1 MVSKPSWRIL
11 KIILVSPPFPNLFKI
26 FMIIIV
32 KYRLNDTFQSQVRIH
47 KVPCFVARIQSFEK
61 LSFLKPFSKLNEG
74 GKYIYDLSLVTLQFS
89 FIFIWIFFFFFCS
102 FSICFAFLKN
112 IDTGAIL
119 ASGLLKEWIGN
130 DDPEKKKVFKNV
142 CQINF
147 KQQKIMLE
155 KIKAKIFFNF
165 SINQCK
171 NKIIFCSLNF
181 IWQTV
186 LNIFFFPGL
195 CLLIL
200 SFQTSD
206 ASFFPGFG
214 PQICFSW
221 PRLQFVFTSPGLQ
234 FNFPGPD
241 LFGKF

>member
-102 FSICFAFLKN
+102 FLICFAFLKN
-112 IDTGAIL
+112 IDIRAIL

-147 KQQKIMLE
+147 K
-155 KIKAKIFFNF
+155 
-165 SINQCK
+165 
-171 NKIIFCSLNF
+171 
-181 IWQTV
+181 
-186 LNIFFFPGL
+186 
-195 CLLIL
+195 
-200 SFQTSD
+200 
-206 ASFFPGFG
+206 
-214 PQICFSW
+214 
-221 PRLQFVFTSPGLQ
+221 
-234 FNFPGPD
+234 
-241 LFGKF
+241 